1 MRVRSSRISPVR
13 WRQTVAAS
21 VIRTNNGGFLFH
33 GARPAGR
40 SFIPPNDKRAAM
52 RVLFLHVDYLEY
64 DVREKALK
72 GVPDV
77 PQSKRHGRIEE
88 ALVCFISAEK
98 RDEVNLAGVVRAAAA
113 DIVEIADQVRTKRIV
128 LYPYAH
134 LSSSLAAPGA
144 AQELI
149 ASVEKELVARGFD
162 VHASP
167 FGYYKS
173 FRVAVKGHPLSEL
186 SREIVADAS
195 AEGKEDL
202 STAVKAE
209 AKLVSHWHILEPNG
223 AVHHLSIKDG
233 KVSGFHFEG
242 HDRLRRFA
250 TYEMA
255 KSREAKEE
263 PPHVRLMRELEL
275 VDYEPG
281 SDPGNLRYY
290 PKGRLIKS
298 LLEEFVTQ
306 RLRDYGTMEVECPVM
321 YDFEHPALKS
331 YLDRFPARQ
340 YIVQTPNK
348 RAFLRFSACFGQ
360 FLIMKDLVISYK
372 QLPLPLYERTRY
384 SFRAEQR
391 GEVAGLRRL
400 RAFTMPDCHALVS
413 DIEMAKEELM
423 ARFDLAWSIPA
434 DCSLSMPSGFEVG
447 MRVTQDFWDANKD
460 FVAAYAK
467 RWGKPI
473 LVEMWSDQ
481 FFYFV
486 MKYEWNFVDANDKAA
501 ALTTDQIDTE
511 NAERF
516 GITFTDEAGKKR
528 HPLILHLSPSG
539 AVERVLYALLE
550 KAAAAMKAGK
560 TPILPLWLAPTQVRI
575 VPVGGDQ
582 REYARSLLDR
592 LPDVRT
598 DLDDSDDTLAKKIRT
613 AEKEWIPY
621 IVVVGKKE
629 IESGNINVRVRETKE
644 QTEMS
649 IDALRKRV
657 LAETKGLP
665 SRPLAEPALLSA
677 RPIFRG

>member
-1 MRVRSSRISPVR
+1 MRI
-13 WRQTVAAS
+13 
-21 VIRTNNGGFLFH
+21 
-33 GARPAGR
+33 
-40 SFIPPNDKRAAM
+40 
-52 RVLFLHVDYLEY
+52 LFLHVDYLEY
-64 DVREKALK
+64 EVREKALK

-98 RDEVNLAGVVRAAAA
+98 RDETNLAGVANAAAA
-113 DIVEIADQVRTKRIV
+113 NIVDVAGQVRTKRIV

-134 LSSSLAAPGA
+134 LSSSLAAPGP

-149 ASVEKELVARGFD
+149 ASLEKELVVQGLD

-186 SREIVADAS
+186 SREIVADAT
-195 AEGKEDL
+195 AEGKEEL

-290 PKGRLIKS
+290 PKGRLIKG
-298 LLEEFVTQ
+298 LLEEFVTE
-306 RLRDYGTMEVECPVM
+306 RLREYGTMEVECPVM

-331 YLDRFPARQ
+331 YLERFPARQ
-340 YIVQTPNK
+340 YVVLTPNK
-348 RAFLRFSACFGQ
+348 RVFLRFSACFGQ
-360 FLIMKDLVISYK
+360 FLIMKDMVISYK
-372 QLPLPLYERTRY
+372 QLPLSLYELTRY

-413 DIEMAKEELM
+413 DVEMAKEEFM
-423 ARFDLAWSIPA
+423 VRFEVAWNLLK
-434 DCSLSMPSGFEVG
+434 DCGLSMPDDFEVG
-447 MRVTQDFWDANKD
+447 MRVTEAFWDANKD
-460 FVAAYAK
+460 FVDAYAK

-550 KAAAAMKAGK
+550 KAAAAAKAGK
-560 TPILPLWLAPTQVRI
+560 TAMLPVWLSPTQVRI
-575 VPVGGDQ
+575 VPVSADQ
-582 REYARSLLDR
+582 LDYARTLLDR
-592 LPDVRT
+592 LPDVRA
-598 DLDDSDDTLAKKIRT
+598 DLDDSGDTLSKKIRT
-613 AEKEWIPY
+613 AEKEWVPY
-621 IVVVGKKE
+621 IAVIGKQE
-629 IESGNINVRVRETKE
+629 IDSGTLNVRVRETKE

-649 IDALRKRV
+649 VDVLRKRI

-665 SRPLAEPALLSA
+665 FRPLAEPALLSA
-677 RPIFRG
+677 RPVFRG

>member
-1 MRVRSSRISPVR
+1 MSDEEGRIPISRC
-13 WRQTVAAS
+13 
-21 VIRTNNGGFLFH
+21 
-33 GARPAGR
+33 ARPGR
-40 SFIPPNDKRAAM
+40 NFIPTNDKRATM

-64 DVREKALK
+64 EVKEKALK

-77 PQSKRHGRIEE
+77 PPSKRTDRIEE
-88 ALVCFISAEK
+88 ALVCFVSAEK
-98 RDEVNLAGVVRAAAA
+98 RDEANPASTARAAAA
-113 DIVEIADQVRTKRIV
+113 SVADIAGQLHTKRVV

-134 LSSSLAAPGA
+134 LSSSLAAPGP

-149 ASVEKELVARGFD
+149 ASLEKELVARGFD

-186 SREIVADAS
+186 SREIVAVAT
-195 AEGKEDL
+195 AEGKEEL

-223 AVHHLSIKDG
+223 AVHHLTIQDG
-233 KVSGFHFEG
+233 KVGGFHFEG
-242 HDRLRRFA
+242 HDQLRRFA

-255 KSREAKEE
+255 KSRGAKEE

-290 PKGRLIKS
+290 PKGRLIKG
-298 LLEEFVTQ
+298 LLEDFVTE
-306 RLRDYGTMEVECPVM
+306 RLREYGTMEVECPVM
-321 YDFEHPALKS
+321 YDFE
-331 YLDRFPARQ
+331 
-340 YIVQTPNK
+340 
-348 RAFLRFSACFGQ
+348 
-360 FLIMKDLVISYK
+360 
-372 QLPLPLYERTRY
+372 
-384 SFRAEQR
+384 
-391 GEVAGLRRL
+391 
-400 RAFTMPDCHALVS
+400 
-413 DIEMAKEELM
+413 
-423 ARFDLAWSIPA
+423 
-434 DCSLSMPSGFEVG
+434 VG
-447 MRVTQDFWDANKD
+447 MRVTKAFWDANKD

-516 GITFTDEAGKKR
+516 GITFTDEDGVKR

-539 AVERVLYALLE
+539 AVERVIYALLE
-550 KAAAAMKAGK
+550 KAAAAAKAGQ
-560 TPILPLWLAPTQVRI
+560 TPMLPLWLAPTQIRI
-575 VPVGGDQ
+575 VPVGADQ
-582 REYARSLLDR
+582 LAYARSLLDR
-592 LPDVRT
+592 LPDVRA
-598 DLDDSDDTLAKKIRT
+598 DLDDSDDTLSKKIRT

-629 IESGNINVRVRETKE
+629 IESGNLNVRVRETKE

-649 IDALRKRV
+649 VDTLRKEIV
-657 LAETKGLP
+657 AKTKGLP
-665 SRPLAEPALLSA
+665 FRPLAEPAPLSA

>member
-1 MRVRSSRISPVR
+1 MRI
-13 WRQTVAAS
+13 
-21 VIRTNNGGFLFH
+21 
-33 GARPAGR
+33 
-40 SFIPPNDKRAAM
+40 
-52 RVLFLHVDYLEY
+52 LFLHCDFLEY
-64 DVREKALK
+64 EVREKALPSAEDLPPERRK
-72 GVPDV
+72 
-77 PQSKRHGRIEE
+77 GRIED
-88 ALVCFISAEK
+88 ALVCFITAEK
-98 RDEVNLAGVVRAAAA
+98 DDEADPEGIAREAVRNIEEVAA
-113 DIVEIADQVRTKRIV
+113 QVKATRVAI
-128 LYPYAH
+128 YPYAH
-134 LSSSLAAPGA
+134 LSSSLASSGPAKA
-144 AQELI
+144 IFTLLEEQLR
-149 ASVEKELVARGFD
+149 KKGFQ
-162 VHASP
+162 VLASP

-173 FRVAVKGHPLSEL
+173 FKVSVKGHPLSEL
-186 SREIVADAS
+186 SREIHAAADVAKDEAS
-195 AEGKEDL
+195 EAVRAEQ
-202 STAVKAE
+202 
-209 AKLVSHWHILEPNG
+209 KLVSEWFILEPGGGLHPLRLEGGRVAGFDFAGHEN
-223 AVHHLSIKDG
+223 LRKF
-233 KVSGFHFEG
+233 VS
-242 HDRLRRFA
+242 
-250 TYEMA
+250 YEMA

-281 SDPGNLRYY
+281 SDPGNLRFYA
-290 PKGRLIKS
+290 KGRLIKG
-298 LLEEFVTQ
+298 LLEEFVTE

-360 FLIMKDLVISYK
+360 FLIMKDMVISYK
-372 QLPLPLYERTRY
+372 QLPLSLYELTRY

-413 DIEMAKEELM
+413 DVEMAKEELM
-423 ARFDLAWSIPA
+423 VRFEVAWTLLQ
-434 DCSLSMPSGFEVG
+434 DCGLSMPDDFEVG
-447 MRVTQDFWDANKD
+447 MRVTKAFWDANKD

-539 AVERVLYALLE
+539 AVERVLYAFLE
-550 KAAAAMKAGK
+550 KAAAAAKDGK
-560 TPILPLWLAPTQVRI
+560 TPMLPVWLSPTQVRI
-575 VPVGGDQ
+575 VPVSVDQ
-582 REYARSLLDR
+582 LEFARGLLDR
-592 LPDVRT
+592 LPDVRA
-598 DLDDSDDTLAKKIRT
+598 DLDDSDDTLSKKIRT
-613 AEKEWIPY
+613 AEKEWVPY

-629 IESGNINVRVRETKE
+629 IESGNLNVRVRETKE

-649 IDALRKRV
+649 IDALRKRI

-665 SRPLAEPALLSA
+665 FRPLAEPALLSA

>member
-1 MRVRSSRISPVR
+1 MADSYFTVRGS
-13 WRQTVAAS
+13 
-21 VIRTNNGGFLFH
+21 
-33 GARPAGR
+33 GR
-40 SFIPPNDKRAAM
+40 SFIPPNDKRATM

-64 DVREKALK
+64 EVREKALK

-98 RDEVNLAGVVRAAAA
+98 RDEANLAGVVRAATANIA
-113 DIVEIADQVRTKRIV
+113 EIAEQVRTKRIV

-134 LSSSLAAPGA
+134 LSSSLAAPGS

-149 ASVEKELVARGFD
+149 ASVEKELVGRGFD

-186 SREIVADAS
+186 SREIVADAI

-202 STAVKAE
+202 SAAVKAE

-255 KSREAKEE
+255 KAREAKEE
-263 PPHVRLMRELEL
+263 P
-275 VDYEPG
+275 
-281 SDPGNLRYY
+281 
-290 PKGRLIKS
+290 
-298 LLEEFVTQ
+298 
-306 RLRDYGTMEVECPVM
+306 
-321 YDFEHPALKS
+321 
-331 YLDRFPARQ
+331 
-340 YIVQTPNK
+340 PNK

-360 FLIMKDLVISYK
+360 FLIMKDMVISYK
-372 QLPLPLYERTRY
+372 QLPLSLYELTRY

-391 GEVAGLRRL
+391 GEVVGLRRL

-413 DIEMAKEELM
+413 DVEMAKEELM
-423 ARFDLAWSIPA
+423 VRFEVAWNLLE
-434 DCSLSMPSGFEVG
+434 DCGLSMPDDFEVG
-447 MRVTQDFWDANKD
+447 MRVTKAFWDANKD

-473 LVEMWSDQ
+473 LVEMWSEQ

-516 GITFTDEAGKKR
+516 GITFADEAGVKR

-550 KAAAAMKAGK
+550 KAAAATKAGQ
-560 TPILPLWLAPTQVRI
+560 TPMLPMWLAPTQVRI
-575 VPVGGDQ
+575 VPVRGDQ
-582 REYARSLLDR
+582 LAYARSLLDR
-592 LPDVRT
+592 LPDGRAG
-598 DLDDSDDTLAKKIRT
+598 LDDSDDTLPKQIRT
-613 AEKEWIPY
+613 AEE
-621 IVVVGKKE
+621 E
-629 IESGNINVRVRETKE
+629 
-644 QTEMS
+644 
-649 IDALRKRV
+649 
-657 LAETKGLP
+657 
-665 SRPLAEPALLSA
+665 
-677 RPIFRG
+677 

>member
-1 MRVRSSRISPVR
+1 
-13 WRQTVAAS
+13 
-21 VIRTNNGGFLFH
+21 
-33 GARPAGR
+33 
-40 SFIPPNDKRAAM
+40 M

-64 DVREKALK
+64 EVKEKALK

-77 PQSKRHGRIEE
+77 PPSKRTDRIEE

-98 RDEVNLAGVVRAAAA
+98 RDEANPASTARAAAA
-113 DIVEIADQVRTKRIV
+113 SVADIAGQLHTKRVV

-134 LSSSLAAPGA
+134 LSSSLAAPGP

-149 ASVEKELVARGFD
+149 ASLEKELVARGFD

-186 SREIVADAS
+186 SREIVAVAT
-195 AEGKEDL
+195 AEGKEEL

-223 AVHHLSIKDG
+223 AVHHLTIQDG
-233 KVSGFHFEG
+233 KVGGFHFEG
-242 HDRLRRFA
+242 HDQLRRFA

-255 KSREAKEE
+255 KSRGAKEE

-290 PKGRLIKS
+290 PKGRLIKG
-298 LLEEFVTQ
+298 LLEDFVTE
-306 RLRDYGTMEVECPVM
+306 RLREYGTMEVECPVM

-340 YIVQTPNK
+340 YVVQTPNK

-360 FLIMKDLVISYK
+360 FLIMKDMVISYK
-372 QLPLPLYERTRY
+372 QLPLSLYEMTRY

-413 DIEMAKEELM
+413 DIGMAKEELM
-423 ARFDLAWSIPA
+423 VRFEVAWNLLQDCGLSIP
-434 DCSLSMPSGFEVG
+434 DDFEVG
-447 MRVTQDFWDANKD
+447 MRVTKAFWDANKD

-516 GITFTDEAGKKR
+516 GITFTDEDGVKR

-539 AVERVLYALLE
+539 AVERVIYALLE
-550 KAAAAMKAGK
+550 KAAAAAKAGQ
-560 TPILPLWLAPTQVRI
+560 TPMLPLWLAPTQIRI
-575 VPVGGDQ
+575 VPVGADQ
-582 REYARSLLDR
+582 LAYARSLLDR
-592 LPDVRT
+592 LPDVRA
-598 DLDDSDDTLAKKIRT
+598 DLDDSDDTLSKKIRT

-629 IESGNINVRVRETKE
+629 IESGNLNVRVRETKE

-649 IDALRKRV
+649 VDTLRKQIV
-657 LAETKGLP
+657 AKTKGLP
-665 SRPLAEPALLSA
+665 FRPLAEPAPLSA

>member
-1 MRVRSSRISPVR
+1 MRI
-13 WRQTVAAS
+13 
-21 VIRTNNGGFLFH
+21 
-33 GARPAGR
+33 
-40 SFIPPNDKRAAM
+40 
-52 RVLFLHVDYLEY
+52 LFLHVDYLEY
-64 DVREKALK
+64 EVKEKALK
-72 GVPDV
+72 SAPDL
-77 PQSKRHGRIEE
+77 PASKRRGRVEE
-88 ALVCFISAEK
+88 ALVCFVSAEK
-98 RDEVNLAGVVRAAAA
+98 RDEANLANVAKLAAENVA
-113 DIVEIADQVRTKRIV
+113 DVAGQVHTRRVV

-134 LSSSLAAPGA
+134 LSSSLAAPGP

-149 ASVEKELVARGFD
+149 TSLEKELVARGFE

-173 FRVAVKGHPLSEL
+173 FKVAVKGHPLSEL
-186 SREIVADAS
+186 SREIVAETTAP
-195 AEGKEDL
+195 GKEEV
-202 STAVKAE
+202 SEAVKAE
-209 AKLVSHWHILEPNG
+209 AKLVSHWHILEPTG
-223 AVHHLSIKDG
+223 HMHHLSIKDG
-233 KVSGFHFEG
+233 KVSGYPFEG
-242 HDRLRRFA
+242 HDRLRAFA

-263 PPHVRLMRELEL
+263 PAHVRLMQELEL

-290 PKGRLIKS
+290 PKGKLIKG
-298 LLEEFVTQ
+298 LLEEFISERV
-306 RLRDYGTMEVECPVM
+306 REYGAMEVESPVM

-331 YLDRFPARQ
+331 YLARFPARQ

-360 FLIMKDLVISYK
+360 FLIMKDMVISYK
-372 QLPLPLYERTRY
+372 QLPLPLYELTRY

-423 ARFDLAWSIPA
+423 VRFDVAWSILE
-434 DCSLSMPSGFEVG
+434 DCGLTMPDDFEVG
-447 MRVTQDFWDANKD
+447 MRVTQDFWNEQKD
-460 FVAAYAK
+460 FVVAYAK

-473 LVEMWSDQ
+473 LVEMWSEQ

-486 MKYEWNFVDANDKAA
+486 QKYEWNFVDGNDKAA

-516 GITFTDEAGKKR
+516 GITFTDEKGKKR

-539 AVERVLYALLE
+539 AVERVIYALLE
-550 KAAAAMKAGK
+550 KAAAAAKAGK
-560 TPILPLWLAPTQVRI
+560 PPMLPVWLSPTQVRI
-575 VPVGGDQ
+575 VPVAEDDL
-582 REYARSLLDR
+582 EFARSLLPHFTGIR
-592 LPDVRT
+592 V
-598 DLDDSDDTLAKKIRT
+598 DLDDSSDSLGKKIRN
-613 AEKEWIPY
+613 AEKEWVPY

-629 IESGNINVRVRETKE
+629 AGGGSLNVRVRATKE
-644 QTEMS
+644 QTEMTV
-649 IDALRKRV
+649 DALRKRI
-657 LAETKGLP
+657 LNETKG
-665 SRPLAEPALLSA
+665 RPFRGLAEPILVTE

>member
-1 MRVRSSRISPVR
+1 
-13 WRQTVAAS
+13 
-21 VIRTNNGGFLFH
+21 
-33 GARPAGR
+33 
-40 SFIPPNDKRAAM
+40 M

-64 DVREKALK
+64 EVREKALK

-77 PQSKRHGRIEE
+77 PQSKRHGRVEE

-98 RDEVNLAGVVRAAAA
+98 RDEANLAGVVRAATANIA
-113 DIVEIADQVRTKRIV
+113 EIADQVRTKRIV

-134 LSSSLAAPGA
+134 LSSSLASPGS

-149 ASVEKELVARGFD
+149 ASVEKELVGRGYD
-162 VHASP
+162 IHASP

-173 FRVAVKGHPLSEL
+173 FRVSVKGHPLSEL
-186 SREIVADAS
+186 SREIVADAI
-195 AEGKEDL
+195 A
-202 STAVKAE
+202 
-209 AKLVSHWHILEPNG
+209 
-223 AVHHLSIKDG
+223 DG

-298 LLEEFVTQ
+298 LLEEFVTE

-360 FLIMKDLVISYK
+360 FLIMKDMVISYK
-372 QLPLPLYERTRY
+372 QLPLSLYELTRY

-413 DIEMAKEELM
+413 DVEIAKEELM
-423 ARFDLAWSIPA
+423 VRFEVAWNLLQ
-434 DCSLSMPSGFEVG
+434 DCGLSMPDDFEVG
-447 MRVTQDFWDANKD
+447 MRVTKAFWDANKD

-473 LVEMWSDQ
+473 LVEMW
-481 FFYFV
+481 
-486 MKYEWNFVDANDKAA
+486 
-501 ALTTDQIDTE
+501 
-511 NAERF
+511 
-516 GITFTDEAGKKR
+516 
-528 HPLILHLSPSG
+528 
-539 AVERVLYALLE
+539 
-550 KAAAAMKAGK
+550 
-560 TPILPLWLAPTQVRI
+560 
-575 VPVGGDQ
+575 
-582 REYARSLLDR
+582 
-592 LPDVRT
+592 
-598 DLDDSDDTLAKKIRT
+598 
-613 AEKEWIPY
+613 
-621 IVVVGKKE
+621 
-629 IESGNINVRVRETKE
+629 
-644 QTEMS
+644 
-649 IDALRKRV
+649 
-657 LAETKGLP
+657 
-665 SRPLAEPALLSA
+665 
-677 RPIFRG
+677 

>member
-1 MRVRSSRISPVR
+1 
-13 WRQTVAAS
+13 
-21 VIRTNNGGFLFH
+21 
-33 GARPAGR
+33 
-40 SFIPPNDKRAAM
+40 M

-64 DVREKALK
+64 EVKEKAFK
-72 GVPDV
+72 AAPDI
-77 PQSKRHGRIEE
+77 PESKRRGRVEE
-88 ALVCFISAEK
+88 ALVCFITAEK
-98 RDEVNLAGVVRAAAA
+98 RDEANPAGAAKAAAA
-113 DIVEIADQVRTKRIV
+113 SILDIAGQVHTRRIV

-134 LSSSLAAPGA
+134 LSSSLAAPGP

-149 ASVEKELVARGFD
+149 ASLEKELVARGLE

-173 FRVAVKGHPLSEL
+173 FKVAVKGHPMSEL
-186 SREIVADAS
+186 SREIVADAA
-195 AEGKEDL
+195 AEGKDEV
-202 STAVKAE
+202 SAAVKAE

-223 AVHHLSIKDG
+223 SVHHLSIKDG
-233 KVSGFHFEG
+233 KPTGFHFEG
-242 HDRLRRFA
+242 HDQLRRFA
-250 TYEMA
+250 THEMA

-290 PKGRLIKS
+290 PKGRLIKG
-298 LLEEFVTQ
+298 LLEEFVTD
-306 RLRDYGTMEVECPVM
+306 RLREYGAMEVECPVM

-340 YIVQTPNK
+340 YVVQTPNK

-360 FLIMKDLVISYK
+360 FLMMKDMVISYK
-372 QLPLPLYERTRY
+372 QLPLPLYELTRY

-413 DIEMAKEELM
+413 DVAMAKEELM
-423 ARFDLAWSIPA
+423 VRFEVAWSLLE
-434 DCSLSMPSGFEVG
+434 DCGLSMPDDFEVG
-447 MRVTQDFWDANKD
+447 MRVTKAFWDANKD
-460 FVAAYAK
+460 FVAEYAK

-481 FFYFV
+481 FFYFI

-516 GITFTDEAGKKR
+516 GITFADEAGVKR

-539 AVERVLYALLE
+539 AVERVMYALLE
-550 KAAAAMKAGK
+550 KAAAAAKAGK
-560 TPILPLWLAPTQVRI
+560 PPMLPVWLSPTQVRI
-575 VPVGGDQ
+575 VPVSVDQ
-582 REYARSLLDR
+582 IEYAQSLLPNLAGVR
-592 LPDVRT
+592 ADV
-598 DLDDSDDTLAKKIRT
+598 DDSGDTLGKKVRT
-613 AEKEWIPY
+613 AEKEWVPY

-629 IESGNINVRVRETKE
+629 IESGNLNVRIRETKE
-644 QTEMS
+644 QVEMS

-657 LAETKGLP
+657 SAETKGRP
-665 SRPLAEPALLSA
+665 FRPLAESPSLSA

>member
-1 MRVRSSRISPVR
+1 
-13 WRQTVAAS
+13 
-21 VIRTNNGGFLFH
+21 
-33 GARPAGR
+33 
-40 SFIPPNDKRAAM
+40 M

-64 DVREKALK
+64 EVKEKALK
-72 GVPDV
+72 SAPDI
-77 PQSKRHGRIEE
+77 PASKRRERVEE
-88 ALVCFISAEK
+88 ALVSFVSAEK
-98 RDEVNLAGVVRAAAA
+98 RDEGNLASVAKVAAENVA
-113 DIVEIADQVRTKRIV
+113 DVAGQIHTKRVV

-134 LSSSLAAPGA
+134 LSSSLAAPGP

-149 ASVEKELVARGFD
+149 ASVEKELVARGFE

-173 FRVAVKGHPLSEL
+173 FKVAVKGHPLSEL
-186 SREIVADAS
+186 SREIVAES
-195 AEGKEDL
+195 AAAGKEEV
-202 STAVKAE
+202 SEAVKAE
-209 AKLVSHWHILEPNG
+209 AKLVSHWHILEPTG
-223 AVHHLSIKDG
+223 HMHHLSIKDG
-233 KVSGFHFEG
+233 KVSGYPFEG
-242 HDRLRRFA
+242 HDRLRKFA

-255 KSREAKEE
+255 KSRETKEE
-263 PPHVRLMRELEL
+263 PAHVRLMQELEL

-290 PKGRLIKS
+290 PKGKLIKG
-298 LLEEFVTQ
+298 LLEEFISERV
-306 RLRDYGTMEVECPVM
+306 REYGAMEVESPVM

-331 YLDRFPARQ
+331 YLARFPARQ

-360 FLIMKDLVISYK
+360 FLIMKDMVISYK
-372 QLPLPLYERTRY
+372 QLPLPLYELTRY

-423 ARFDLAWSIPA
+423 VRFDVAWGILE
-434 DCSLSMPSGFEVG
+434 DCGLSMPDDFEVG
-447 MRVTQDFWDANKD
+447 MRVTQDFWNAHKD
-460 FVAAYAK
+460 FVVAYAK

-473 LVEMWSDQ
+473 LVEMWSEQ

-486 MKYEWNFVDANDKAA
+486 QKYEWNFVDGNDKAA

-516 GITFTDEAGKKR
+516 GITFTDEDGKKR

-550 KAAAAMKAGK
+550 KAAAAGKAG
-560 TPILPLWLAPTQVRI
+560 TPPMLPVWLSPTQVRI
-575 VPVGGDQ
+575 VPVSEDQ
-582 REYARSLLDR
+582 LEYAKSLLPR
-592 LPDVRT
+592 LEGIRA
-598 DLDDSDDTLAKKIRT
+598 DLDDSNDTLGKKIRN
-613 AEKEWIPY
+613 AEKEWVPY
-621 IVVVGKKE
+621 IVVIGKKE
-629 IESGNINVRVRETKE
+629 IEGGTLNVRVRQTKE
-644 QTEMS
+644 QTEMAV
-649 IDALRKRV
+649 DALRHRI
-657 LAETKGLP
+657 ATETRGRP
-665 SRPLAEPALLSA
+665 SRPLAEPAFLSE

>member
-1 MRVRSSRISPVR
+1 M
-13 WRQTVAAS
+13 
-21 VIRTNNGGFLFH
+21 
-33 GARPAGR
+33 PA
-40 SFIPPNDKRAAM
+40 
-52 RVLFLHVDYLEY
+52 
-64 DVREKALK
+64 
-72 GVPDV
+72 
-77 PQSKRHGRIEE
+77 SKRRERVEE
-88 ALVCFISAEK
+88 ALVCFVSAEK
-98 RDEVNLAGVVRAAAA
+98 RDEANLASVAKVDAENVA
-113 DIVEIADQVRTKRIV
+113 DVAGQVHTKRVV

-134 LSSSLAAPGA
+134 LSSSLAAPGP

-149 ASVEKELVARGFD
+149 ASLEKELVARGFE
-162 VHASP
+162 VHSSP

-173 FRVAVKGHPLSEL
+173 FKVAVKGHPLSEL
-186 SREIVADAS
+186 AREIVAES
-195 AEGKEDL
+195 AAAGKEDV
-202 STAVKAE
+202 SEAVKAE
-209 AKLVSHWHILEPNG
+209 AKLVSHWHILEPTG
-223 AVHHLSIKDG
+223 HMHHLSIKDG
-233 KVSGFHFEG
+233 KVSGYPFEG
-242 HDRLRRFA
+242 HHRLQKFA

-263 PPHVRLMRELEL
+263 PAHVRLMQELEL

-290 PKGRLIKS
+290 PKGKLIKG
-298 LLEEFVTQ
+298 LLEEFISERV
-306 RLRDYGTMEVECPVM
+306 REYGAMEVESPVM

-331 YLDRFPARQ
+331 YLARFPARQ

-360 FLIMKDLVISYK
+360 FLIMKDMVISYK
-372 QLPLPLYERTRY
+372 QLPLSLYEMTRY

-413 DIEMAKEELM
+413 DVAMAKEELM
-423 ARFDLAWSIPA
+423 VRFEVAWNLLQDCGLSIP
-434 DCSLSMPSGFEVG
+434 DDFEVG
-447 MRVTQDFWDANKD
+447 MRVTNGVWDANRA

-539 AVERVLYALLE
+539 AVERVLYAFLE
-550 KAAAAMKAGK
+550 KAAAAAQDGK
-560 TPILPLWLAPTQVRI
+560 TPMLPVWLSPTQIRI
-575 VPVGGDQ
+575 VPVSVDQ
-582 REYARSLLDR
+582 LEFARGLLDR
-592 LPDVRT
+592 LPDVRA
-598 DLDDSDDTLAKKIRT
+598 DLDDSDDTLGKKIRT
-613 AEKEWIPY
+613 AEKEWVPY

-629 IESGNINVRVRETKE
+629 IETGNLNVRVRATKE
-644 QTEMS
+644 QTEMA
-649 IDALRKRV
+649 IDALRKRI

-665 SRPLAEPALLSA
+665 FRPLAEPALLSA